1 MSNYNNYRRNNY
13 QRGKKRY
20 SKKKRTR
27 GFYLPSGT
35 EVYILDIL
43 PYGHI
48 DRQKMSRSGKPIV
61 QAIETPGFNLF
72 EMSYDKDQEITM
84 QEKIKVQNKPGTQLG
99 KVLKRLNYHGLT
111 QTSKELL
118 SSTIELHLDDMED
131 RYVKILNNAGPIT
144 KKRHSLSLLPGIGE
158 KIMWKIIEERQKKPF
173 KSYEEFNERISVND
187 IKGVLTKRILNE
199 IIDDDFKHYLFAVRK
214 RNQGKPQ
221 RSQRSRSNYSRRGSR
236 RY

>member
-1 MSNYNNYRRNNY
+1 MSNYNNYRRKSY
-13 QRGKKRY
+13 SRGKRRY
-20 SKKKRTR
+20 SKRKRSR

-48 DRQKMSRSGKPIV
+48 DRSKSRTGKPIV
-61 QAIETPGFNLF
+61 QAIECPGFNLF
-72 EMSYDKDQEITM
+72 EMSYDKDQEIEM
-84 QEKIKVQNKPGTQLG
+84 QEKITVKNKPGTKLG

-118 SSTIELHLDDMED
+118 SSTIQMHLEDQED

-158 KIMWKIIEERQKKPF
+158 KIMWKIIEERRKNNF
-173 KSYEEFNERISVND
+173 ESYQDFNERISVNN
-187 IKGVLTKRILNE
+187 IKEIFSKRILNE
-199 IIDDDFKHYLFAVRK
+199 IIDDEFKHYLFATRK
-214 RNQGKPQ
+214 RNKGQQKS
-221 RSQRSRSNYSRRGSR
+221 RSRKSRSNYNRRSRRR
-236 RY
+236 